1 MRRALRPLRI
11 LRDALRM
18 KPRVAL
24 AVGLSVFA
32 ASAAWTFTRPKLYEA
47 TAAVQFLHPR
57 RGFAETAAAWSVVD
71 YSGRPPDINL
81 PLHIAAGDL
90 LARRVADRLT
100 AEEKQTIL
108 LFQARDPDPEA
119 LLKRLKAARR
129 VVPYRLNGMVG
140 ISYRNRSPT
149 IATRVSWL
157 FAQELQQWAENM
169 LIRNLR
175 TELDHL
181 NQEIE
186 KQSQRVAALENALA
200 TPTPS
205 LSASE
210 ANASVLDLK
219 IGRGALADLVKR
231 QDWLVREIN
240 HVSGRHVYTLHP
252 SPAPTADDYVS
263 PNIPRNLTAGLAT
276 GLVMGTV
283 AAACAARPKL
293 TSGSTA
299 QT

>member
-1 MRRALRPLRI
+1 MT
-11 LRDALRM
+11 
-18 KPRVAL
+18 VAC
-24 AVGLSVFA
+24 G
-32 ASAAWTFTRPKLYEA
+32 
-47 TAAVQFLHPR
+47 
-57 RGFAETAAAWSVVD
+57 
-71 YSGRPPDINL
+71 
-81 PLHIAAGDL
+81 
-90 LARRVADRLT
+90 
-100 AEEKQTIL
+100 
-108 LFQARDPDPEA
+108 
-119 LLKRLKAARR
+119 LKAARR

-240 HVSGRHVYTLHP
+240 HVSGRHVYTLH
-252 SPAPTADDYVS
+252 
-263 PNIPRNLTAGLAT
+263 RNLTAGLAT